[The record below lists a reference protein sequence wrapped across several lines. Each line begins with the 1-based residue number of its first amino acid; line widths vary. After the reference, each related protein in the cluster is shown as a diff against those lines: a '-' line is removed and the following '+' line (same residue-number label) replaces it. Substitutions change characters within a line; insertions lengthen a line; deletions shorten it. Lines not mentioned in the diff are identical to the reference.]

1 MLRIYYH
8 IASGIQAYDMRNHR
22 LPLLKYFIRTN
33 KLVKSVISALIII
46 LSLPT
51 VVTACACGCN
61 VFSVSSMW
69 GMPTSSGIR
78 MALLYDYMDQRNN
91 WSDWH
96 NAASNL
102 NSDIELRTNFYT
114 LGIQYMADREWGV
127 MIEIPV
133 WDRYFVTTDETG
145 ITASAGHTSLADI
158 RVMGMYTGLSEDM
171 STGIVFGLKLP
182 TGSFDQSLLD
192 RDTQIGTGTTDL
204 LFGVYKMGQEDGWG
218 WYTQALFQHA
228 LNMRD
233 DYRPGDNF
241 DVSIGMHYD
250 NLLERYNITPMVQL
264 VASFRGMDRGLNAS
278 PDNTGYERLYISP
291 GLEVTAIGHLS
302 IIGNLK
308 IPIITHVNGY
318 QLVAPALSTVTLS
331 YRF

>member
-1 MLRIYYH
+1 MIAVIFASRISKFTRSL
-8 IASGIQAYDMRNHR
+8 IAVA
-22 LPLLKYFIRTN
+22 
-33 KLVKSVISALIII
+33 II
-46 LSLPT
+46 LLSFPA
-51 VVTACACGCN
+51 VGNACACGCN

-91 WSDWH
+91 WSDWRT
-96 NAASNL
+96 AASNL
-102 NSDIELRTNFYT
+102 NSNIELRTNFYT
-114 LGIQYMADREWGV
+114 FGLQYMADRKWGV
-127 MIEIPV
+127 MIELPV
-133 WDRYFVTTDETG
+133 WDRYFVTTDDDGVTS
-145 ITASAGHTSLADI
+145 SAQHTTLADV

-171 STGIVFGLKLP
+171 SMGILFGLKLP
-182 TGSFDQSLLD
+182 TGSFNQSLLD

-204 LFGVYKMGQEDGWG
+204 LLGAYRMGQENGWG

-228 LNMRD
+228 LSPRD

-241 DVSIGMHYD
+241 DISIGMHYD
-250 NLLERYNITPMVQL
+250 NLLERYNIIPMVQL
-264 VASFRGMDRGLNAS
+264 VASFRGMDSGLNAS

-302 IIGNLK
+302 ILGNLK
-308 IPIITHVNGY
+308 IPIMTHVNGY